1 MEDLHNMILAPM
13 FASFQLTKQHPG
25 HEEMGLAQQ
34 EIAAMEGALAELNKS
49 YLVWI
54 QGFQLSATL
63 CLLRLG
69 GEGGRI
75 QRATRGPGPM
85 EFMFKDT
92 LRSATIL
99 TSS

>member
-1 MEDLHNMILAPM
+1 MEDLHYDLGSNVCKLSIDQTAPP
-13 FASFQLTKQHPG
+13 L

-54 QGFQLSATL
+54 RGVQLSATL

-75 QRATRGPGPM
+75 QRATRGPGP
-85 EFMFKDT
+85 KDT